1 LANLLLAILGDD
13 LEDGFIV
20 VVVVSFGETSSF
32 LVDGDPAFFSDFLL
46 SNKGGDIV
54 VMVEVGVT
62 LDDDDDDEAL
72 GVFSTVLEGGVDG
85 TLDTILEWDLVG
97 VETAGEIGPLLP
109 LSLETVELLLLLLLL
124 FGSFDSDFELWMEPR
139 VVNFDLRGA
148 GLSLLSMNMMPF
160 GLFSHMMIGWPPL
173 I

>member
-109 LSLETVELLLLLLLL
+109 LSLETAELLLL
-124 FGSFDSDFELWMEPR
+124 F
-139 VVNFDLRGA
+139 
-148 GLSLLSMNMMPF
+148 
-160 GLFSHMMIGWPPL
+160 
-173 I
+173 